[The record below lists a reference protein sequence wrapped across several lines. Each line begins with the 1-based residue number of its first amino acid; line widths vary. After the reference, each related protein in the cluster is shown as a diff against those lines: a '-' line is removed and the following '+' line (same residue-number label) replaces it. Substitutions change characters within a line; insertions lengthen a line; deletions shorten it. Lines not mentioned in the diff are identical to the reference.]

1 VTFEEEVE
9 ALHQEFIALLH
20 EHDELWDK
28 LPGNDE
34 VYARCKAITAR
45 QKEISNTMC
54 KLATPAVP
62 EDDGL
67 YPECEKLR
75 RVSYTSNQIG
85 EFLDWLREEKGIT
98 LCKWQDT
105 IRHSNEIGDYT
116 PQGYYIVT
124 ERTEQLLADFFE
136 IDLNKVEEER
146 LALLNEL
153 RGRNG

>member
-34 VYARCKAITAR
+34 VYARCVAITAR

-54 KLATPAVP
+54 KLAIPAQEP
-62 EDDGL
+62 EL
-67 YPECEKLR
+67 YPECEKVR
-75 RVSYTSNQIG
+75 RASSTSQEIG
-85 EFLDWLREEKGIT
+85 EFLDWLREEKGIA

-105 IRHSNEIGDYT
+105 VRHSDEFGDYT

-146 LALLNEL
+146 LAMLKEL